1 MTHDVI
7 IVGARCAGAVL
18 GALLAKAGVRVL
30 LLDADALPSDMPMS
44 THFIQPPGMD
54 VLDAIGVGDAVRAV
68 TPPTRRLAVRCDG
81 ARLVSHYPDG
91 RAGYCPRRVTIDTL
105 LQEAAVAAGAEL
117 RDRHRVVELVH
128 DGERVAGV
136 VAETPQGRQTLR
148 AGLVVGADGRKST
161 IARLTGV
168 EEYLKFEMTRGG
180 YWFYFPAPE
189 IWKTDARFQFDSY
202 IGWEGDGL
210 RYVFQCDADLLLMV
224 AVPPNAEARAWGQDY
239 RQKTL
244 DYLRASDDTRPLVEA
259 SEPIGKGVG
268 LLKADFF
275 YRRPV
280 GPGFALVGDAGTFK
294 DFVTGH
300 GMTDAYLSAR
310 RLTDAILDGSE
321 RAYQRFWRV
330 RDAETLPL
338 YFDAIRLGEVRFND
352 AFTRVLFEQA
362 ARDQQLA
369 DRLALIAERRIAPG
383 AVVPPAKMLG
393 WVAKSLARGRVDV
406 LRAFLETGKRM
417 GEFEKEIAR
426 RRALAERFARDEP
439 TPRDRSARAQPLS

>member
-7 IVGARCAGAVL
+7 IVGARCAGATL

-30 LLDADALPSDMPMS
+30 LLEADALPCDMPMS
-44 THFIQPPGMD
+44 THYIQPPGMD
-54 VLDAIGVGDAVRAV
+54 VLDEVSVGDAVRAV
-68 TPPTRRLAVRCDG
+68 TPATRRLAVRCD
-81 ARLVSHYPDG
+81 AWSFVSHYPDG
-91 RAGYCPRRVTIDTL
+91 RAGYCPRRVTVDTL
-105 LQEAAVAAGAEL
+105 LQQAATAAGAEL

-148 AGLVVGADGRKST
+148 ANLVVGADGRKSM

-180 YWFYFPAPE
+180 YWFYFPAPA
-189 IWKTDARFQFDSY
+189 IWTGDPRFEFDSY

-210 RYVFQCDADLLLMV
+210 RYVFQCDGDQLLMV
-224 AVPPNAEARAWGQDY
+224 AVPPNAEARTWGQDY

-244 DYLRASDDTRPLVEA
+244 DYLRASEVTRPLVEA

-280 GPGFALVGDAGTFK
+280 GPGFALVGDAGNFK

-300 GMTDAYLSAR
+300 GMTDAFLSAK
-310 RLTDAILDGSE
+310 RLADAIIDGSE
-321 RAYQRFWRV
+321 RAYQRYWRE
-330 RDAETLPL
+330 RDAESLPL

-352 AFTRVLFEQA
+352 AFTRVLFEHA
-362 ARDQQLA
+362 ARDQRLA
-369 DRLALIAERRIAPG
+369 DRLALVADRKLLPAAMVPG
-383 AVVPPAKMLG
+383 PTMLG
-393 WVAKSLARGRVDV
+393 WVAKSLLRGRFDV
-406 LRAFLETGKRM
+406 LTAFLDTGKRM
-417 GEFEKEIAR
+417 GEFQKEVDR
-426 RRALAERFARDEP
+426 RRALAQPFA
-439 TPRDRSARAQPLS
+439 